1 MLIKRIIPVLLLKDR
16 DLIHITK
23 FDREKEIYV
32 GDPINVVNIFNDY
45 EVDEMILL
53 DVNKTNTNAQVDID
67 YLKILSGE
75 AFFPMS
81 YGGGISS
88 IQEAEQIIEAGFEKI
103 ILNNKNLKNLDL
115 TKLCIKAIGSQS
127 VIASVDIINHKDDL
141 FLYNYV
147 KNEKVK
153 INLQDYLKSLIE
165 IGIGEICITNV
176 GLDGSML
183 GSNIDILEHLG
194 NIFNVPI
201 IYKGGA
207 KNYSDIKKVL
217 KTKASAFASS
227 TIFIMKKPGGGIVL
241 NYPSLK
247 EKEDLYD

>member
-16 DLIHITK
+16 NLIHITK

-53 DVNKTNTNAQVDID
+53 DVNKTNTNTQVDID

-103 ILNNKNLKNLDL
+103 IINNKNLENLDL

-127 VIASVDIINHKDDL
+127 VIASVDIINHEDNF

-153 INLQDYLKSLIE
+153 INLLDYLKSLIE

-176 GLDGSML
+176 RLDGSML
-183 GSNIDILEHLG
+183 GSNTEILENLG
-194 NIFNVPI
+194 NIFKVPI

-207 KNYSDIKKVL
+207 KDYSDIKKVF
-217 KTKASAFASS
+217 KTKVSAFASS
-227 TIFIMKKPGGGIVL
+227 TLFIMKKPGGGIVL